1 MENIRIID
9 SIIRVEAMA
18 GSTIQ
23 KAVSEGYDFCVKY
36 NVNIILL
43 FNSKR
48 LMITPQSDKQKLID
62 SYMNNRY
69 YEKERK

>member
-1 MENIRIID
+1 
-9 SIIRVEAMA
+9 MA

-23 KAVSEGYDFCVKY
+23 NAVSESYDFCIKY

-48 LMITPQSDKQKLID
+48 LTITPQSDKQKLID
-62 SYMNNRY
+62 SYM
-69 YEKERK
+69 K

>member
-23 KAVSEGYDFCVKY
+23 NAVSESYIFCVKY

-43 FNSKR
+43 FNSKK
-48 LMITPQSDKQKLID
+48 LMITPQSDKQKVI
-62 SYMNNRY
+62 NRWHLY
-69 YEKERK
+69 TT

>member
-23 KAVSEGYDFCVKY
+23 NAVSESYNFCVKY

-43 FNSKR
+43 FNSKK
-48 LMITPQSDKQKLID
+48 LMITPQSDRQKLID
-62 SYMNNRY
+62 SY
-69 YEKERK
+69 YENK

>member
-23 KAVSEGYDFCVKY
+23 EAISECYDFCIKY

-48 LMITPQSDKQKLID
+48 LMVTPQSDKQRLIN
-62 SYMNNRY
+62 SYM
-69 YEKERK
+69 KPSTV

>member
-23 KAVSEGYDFCVKY
+23 NAVSESYNFCVKY

-43 FNSKR
+43 FNSKK
-48 LMITPQSDKQKLID
+48 LMITPQSDTQKVI
-62 SYMNNRY
+62 NRWHLY
-69 YEKERK
+69 TT

>member
-9 SIIRVEAMA
+9 NIIRVEAMA

-23 KAVSEGYDFCVKY
+23 NAVSESYNFCLKY

-48 LMITPQSDKQKLID
+48 LMITPQSDKQKVI
-62 SYMNNRY
+62 NRY
-69 YEKERK
+69 YGKERI